1 MEDMV
6 RVGKDAVQIQAVI
19 NTLESL
25 SLPATFDNVNKLT
38 GIYQVLTEIRDR
50 LAAQEEKKD
59 GEAEVR

>member
-25 SLPATFDNVNKLT
+25 SVPATFDNVNKLT
-38 GIYQVLTEIRDR
+38 GIYQVLAEIRDR